1 MFKAFVKSVGIYPV
15 GSEVLL
21 KSKRLAVVVVDQSD
35 KSLLKPIVKIFFLTK
50 SKERVPVEEVDFFPN
65 HRLMIILRV

>member
-21 KSKRLAVVVVDQSD
+21 KSKCLAVVVDQSD
-35 KSLLKPIVKIFFLTK
+35 KSLLKPIVKIFFSTK